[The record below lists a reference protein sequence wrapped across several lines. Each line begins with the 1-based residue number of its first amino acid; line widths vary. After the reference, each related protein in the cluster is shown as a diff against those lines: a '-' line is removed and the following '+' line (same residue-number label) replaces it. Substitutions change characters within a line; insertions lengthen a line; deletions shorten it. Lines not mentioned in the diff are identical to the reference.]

1 MQNFSGQ
8 KFVLAS
14 PECDPAE
21 VSRVRASSICR
32 VPDSADSGGHIFHS
46 LQILLLP
53 AGTFLVFV
61 GPCPF
66 LGTAVTRYPVTGDV
80 EGSHLM
86 LILLSWTS
94 VTCIWDGVSISG
106 QQKRGF

>member
-1 MQNFSGQ
+1 MSC
-8 KFVLAS
+8 FVYRS
-14 PECDPAE
+14 DEGCC
-21 VSRVRASSICR
+21 V
-32 VPDSADSGGHIFHS
+32 
-46 LQILLLP
+46 LLP

-106 QQKRGF
+106 QQKQVFEYVGTGNPPSTVAS